1 MHLELDE
8 LEDDYGLFDEPVS
21 DNRSTHSLFSKMKM
35 PCLLNRLVITHFSV
49 VILHYVRI
57 R

>member
-21 DNRSTHSLFSKMKM
+21 DNRSTHLLFSKMKM

-49 VILHYVRI
+49 AIFHYIRI